1 LLTWKVDSACRF
13 IRIRLKVLR
22 EFNKMVD
29 ILRDYAVILDLV
41 SAALAKFRNLKSNFR
56 IA

>member
-1 LLTWKVDSACRF
+1 M
-13 IRIRLKVLR
+13 R

-41 SAALAKFRNLKSNFR
+41 SAALGKFRNLKSNFR

>member
-1 LLTWKVDSACRF
+1 VDSACRF